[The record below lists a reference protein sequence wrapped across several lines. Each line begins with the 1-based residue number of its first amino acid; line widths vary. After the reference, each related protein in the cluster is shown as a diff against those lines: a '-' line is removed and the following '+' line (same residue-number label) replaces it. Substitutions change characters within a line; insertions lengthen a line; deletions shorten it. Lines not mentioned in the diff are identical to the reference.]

1 MVGWRM
7 KDMPREVMFT
17 GVLVRQQEDWE
28 GVQEPSATELADL

>member
-17 GVLVRQQEDWE
+17 GVLARQQEDFE
-28 GVQEPSATELADL
+28 GVHEPPATEMEDL

>member
-17 GVLVRQQEDWE
+17 GVLVRQQEDSE
-28 GVQEPSATELADL
+28 GMQEPPASDMEDL